1 MSTLAFDWQIG
12 SIPSMIE
19 GEASAFFCVIAE
31 IRAGAPSRLLHSMTL
46 LLTVIWLL
54 ALYGLVPYFFTFKTC
69 SNLKITWPTMR
80 TSTLRAYIIGMC
92 TVLLWLLLFRPW
104 SIWSIPSY
112 SFLWCTRTPIP
123 LLYLTLI
130 PFLCL
135 FSFSLEFWNS
145 TKSFSTIGHA

>member
-31 IRAGAPSRLLHSMTL
+31 TRAGAPSRLLHSMTL

-69 SNLKITWPTMR
+69 SNLKITWPTKDEDVH
-80 TSTLRAYIIGMC
+80 T
-92 TVLLWLLLFRPW
+92 
-104 SIWSIPSY
+104 
-112 SFLWCTRTPIP
+112 
-123 LLYLTLI
+123 
-130 PFLCL
+130 
-135 FSFSLEFWNS
+135 
-145 TKSFSTIGHA
+145 